1 MTFNEPWALSGFADD
16 DGVFVPSRC
25 LARVNPLC
33 LAENLA
39 IEPYIVAHH
48 ILLSHAATVQVYRE
62 KYKKNEDEKIG
73 ITLFIFWF
81 ELLSNRTI
89 DIKASKIALDFMFG
103 FNDDVKRRGYFAW
116 SYLDNFQW
124 NVGYTSR
131 WMDPLTYGQ
140 YPRRVQNLVGDRL
153 LKFTDNEI
161 KLLKKSYDFIG
172 LQYYT
177 SYYAKP
183 NVYVDPNFVRYKTD
197 SHVNI
202 TPYDYNG
209 NLIGEKAYSPWF
221 YIFPKGIRRLLKYT
235 KDTYDNPAIYIT
247 ENGVDNNNIQPVD
260 EALKDQFR
268 INYYRNH
275 TWNVFKSIKEDKVNV
290 TGYFAWS
297 YIDNF
302 EWNIGYTSDLVCIT

>member
-103 FNDDVKRRGYFAW
+103 
-116 SYLDNFQW
+116 L
-124 NVGYTSR
+124 
-131 WMDPLTYGQ
+131 WMEPLTNGH
-140 YPRRVQNLVGDRL
+140 YPKRVQILVGDRL
-153 LKFTDNEI
+153 LTFNETEI
-161 KLLKKSYDFIG
+161 
-172 LQYYT
+172 
-177 SYYAKP
+177 
-183 NVYVDPNFVRYKTD
+183 DPEYIRYKTN
-197 SHVNI
+197 SHVNV
-202 TPYDYNG
+202 TTFDYNG
-209 NLIGEKAYSPWF
+209 YLIGPQAYSPYF
-221 YIFPKGIRRLLKYT
+221 YIFPKGIRSLLNYT
-235 KDTYDNPAIYIT
+235 KNRCDDPVIYIT
-247 ENGVDNNNIQPVD
+247 ENGADNGNNETQ
-260 EALKDQFR
+260 LLRMHLR
-268 INYYRNH
+268 IN
-275 TWNVFKSIKEDKVNV
+275 SE
-290 TGYFAWS
+290 
-297 YIDNF
+297 
-302 EWNIGYTSDLVCIT
+302 

>member
-131 WMDPLTYGQ
+131 FGLYYLDYKNNLTAKWFT
-140 YPRRVQNLVGDRL
+140 
-153 LKFTDNEI
+153 KFLNNEVS
-161 KLLKKSYDFIG
+161 KKSLPLSKITG
-172 LQYYT
+172 QVT
-177 SYYAKP
+177 SGPTSGMAPVATVMTVASCHYRQLSRVFP
-183 NVYVDPNFVRYKTD
+183 P
-197 SHVNI
+197 SHRN
-202 TPYDYNG
+202 PR
-209 NLIGEKAYSPWF
+209 NLILNCQSQKT
-221 YIFPKGIRRLLKYT
+221 FPVIG
-235 KDTYDNPAIYIT
+235 NS
-247 ENGVDNNNIQPVD
+247 
-260 EALKDQFR
+260 EAQSFQLW
-268 INYYRNH
+268 I
-275 TWNVFKSIKEDKVNV
+275 
-290 TGYFAWS
+290 
-297 YIDNF
+297 
-302 EWNIGYTSDLVCIT
+302 